1 MVEQHPI
8 EHISKFENIIIQLGI
23 SALVV
28 IAGSLLVLT
37 WMNRS
42 AKNEAQRNKI
52 HQDAEAARTSALAQ
66 GFKALTESH
75 AAALRTVTDNHAVII
90 KLIGENHAA
99 VLKTMGEH
107 QIDELETFNE
117 LRVEMSR
124 LDTKIDTYFDLTPV
138 RGSRIAI
145 ERERERD
152 SVEVSSE
159 LEAEVSASGGKVV
172 RIPERIPAKTR
183 AATSPGAYSHTPPKK
198 G

>member
-1 MVEQHPI
+1 MESHPI

-52 HQDAEAARTSALAQ
+52 LQEAEAARTSALAA
-66 GFKALTESH
+66 GFRALTDSH
-75 AAALRTVTDNHAVII
+75 AAALRTVTENHAVII

-99 VLKTMGEH
+99 VIKTMGEH

-117 LRVEMSR
+117 LRVELNR

-138 RGSRIAI
+138 RGSRIVT
-145 ERERERD
+145 EP
-152 SVEVSSE
+152 SVVVDTQLEQEV
-159 LEAEVSASGGKVV
+159 ATAGGKVV
-172 RIPERIPAKTR
+172 RIPDKKTR
-183 AATSPGAYSHTPPKK
+183 APTSPGSYSHTPPKK

>member
-1 MVEQHPI
+1 MEQHPI

-37 WMNRS
+37 WMKRS
-42 AKNEAQRNKI
+42 GKAEEARTR
-52 HQDAEAARTSALAQ
+52 AYEAGEAARTDALAA
-66 GFKALTESH
+66 GFRALTDSH

-99 VLKTMGEH
+99 ILKTMGEH

-117 LRVEMSR
+117 LRLEMNT

-138 RGSRIAI
+138 RGSRLIAP
-145 ERERERD
+145 EP
-152 SVEVSSE
+152 SVVVEPE
-159 LEAEVSASGGKVV
+159 LEQEVASVGGKVV
-172 RIPERIPAKTR
+172 RIPERIPDKRR
-183 AATSPGAYSHTPPKK
+183 APSSPGTYSHTPTKK